1 MLFYVALIVASR
13 NGHVDTVKYLLEQP
27 SIQYNLKDETGR
39 TAVMVSA
46 TTEIEDLFLSGYG
59 TVGKNND
66 LDVTGFKK
74 YELIQA
80 GAHGNVEKVK
90 KLLSGPGTHTHT
102 FYEFFGFNLIYKYH

>member
-1 MLFYVALIVASR
+1 M
-13 NGHVDTVKYLLEQP
+13 VKYLLEHP

-39 TAVMVSA
+39 TAVMVAA

-59 TVGKNND
+59 IIGKNND

-80 GAHGNVEKVK
+80 AAHGNVDKVK
-90 KLLSGPGTHTHT
+90 HLLSGPGTNISIPW
-102 FYEFFGFNLIYKYH
+102 F